1 MVRTERRSAAPWI
14 FLATALAIYAGGAFL
29 VRGLERYPHPDRVAG
44 AIAFDLTVTVTFLA
58 WLLPVRARRWP
69 AVALIPIFLV
79 SIALATRVLPE
90 ENRHWLTAL
99 RWITVPLELGFL
111 SWIALRARR
120 ALRAARASSVAD
132 LDTDLDAWG
141 SIRRAA
147 RSILWNPAVADILA
161 FEASVVV
168 YAFRPRR
175 APHVPAGATPYLAV
189 RRTPY
194 GPVVVAFSLIILA
207 ETVPLHFLIARWS
220 APLAWTLTALGL
232 YTLVYLTADWRAV
245 HARPTLLD
253 EEFLTLRT
261 GLRWTIRIPL
271 SAIESIERRPPSPA
285 DERASGK
292 PLRAYVIGG
301 ANLWIRLREP
311 VEAEGVYGRRR
322 STRSIATAVDE
333 PQRLLAA
340 LHGKASI

>member
-1 MVRTERRSAAPWI
+1 MVRTERRSATPWI
-14 FLATALAIYAGGAFL
+14 FLATALAIYAGGALL
-29 VRGLERYPHPDRVAG
+29 VRGLESYSHPDRVAG

-58 WLLPVRARRWP
+58 WLFPVRARRWP

-79 SIALATRVLPE
+79 SIALASRVLPE

-99 RWITVPLELGFL
+99 RWIAVPLEVGLL

-120 ALRAARASSVAD
+120 AVSAARAGSVAD
-132 LDTDLDAWG
+132 LDTWG

-147 RSILWNPAVADILA
+147 RSILWNRAVADILA

-168 YAFRPRR
+168 YAFRPPRR
-175 APHVPAGATPYLAV
+175 PHVPNGATPFFAV

-194 GPVVVAFSLIILA
+194 GPVVVAFALIILA
-207 ETVPLHFLIARWS
+207 ETFPLHLLLARWS

-245 HARPTLLD
+245 QARPTLLD
-253 EEFLTLRT
+253 EEFLTVRT
-261 GLRWTIRIPL
+261 GLRWTIRIPR
-271 SAIESIERRPPSPA
+271 SAIESIERKAPSPR
-285 DERASGK
+285 DQRASQQ

-301 ANLWIRLREP
+301 ANLWIHLREP

-322 STRSIATAVDE
+322 WPRSIATAVDE
-333 PQRLLAA
+333 PERLLAE
-340 LHGKASI
+340 LGPTSRR

>member
-1 MVRTERRSAAPWI
+1 MVRTESRSAAPWI
-14 FLATALAIYAGGAFL
+14 FFVTALAIYAGGAFL
-29 VRGLERYPHPDRVAG
+29 MRGLGRYPHPDHVAG

-58 WLLPVRARRWP
+58 WLFPVRARRWP

-99 RWITVPLELGFL
+99 RWIAVPLEVGLL

-120 ALRAARASSVAD
+120 AVRAARAASATD
-132 LDTDLDAWG
+132 LDTWER
-141 SIRRAA
+141 IRNAA
-147 RSILWNPAVADILA
+147 RSALWNRTVADILA
-161 FEASVVV
+161 FEISVVV
-168 YAFRPRR
+168 YAFGPRR
-175 APHVPAGATPYLAV
+175 PFNTPAGATPFFST

-220 APLAWTLTALGL
+220 APLAWALTAMGL
-232 YTLVYLTADWRAV
+232 YTLVYLLADYRAV
-245 HARPTLLD
+245 HSRPTLLD
-253 EEFLTLRT
+253 DDFLTVRT

-292 PLRAYVIGG
+292 ALRAYVIGG
-301 ANLWIRLREP
+301 ANLWIRLRQP

-333 PQRLLAA
+333 PERLQAA
-340 LHGKASI
+340 LQGKASI